1 MRMDKEFELFRDNM
15 WPHVVA
21 PPNLIM
27 RGQREDARV
36 VRAAEAT
43 AAAAA
48 AAFAAATSG
57 GGRSEKT

>member
-1 MRMDKEFELFRDNM
+1 MDKNLSSFVTICGRTSF
-15 WPHVVA
+15 A